1 MWILTSSGIFTDLA
15 TLFLQDLWETAFS
28 GGTTMKDV
36 PFGVSYCQ
44 GHSLVEIRR
53 SWNKKYTI

>member
-1 MWILTSSGIFTDLA
+1 MWILTSSGIFTNLA
-15 TLFLQDLWETAFS
+15 RLFLQDFRETAFS

-36 PFGVSYCQ
+36 PFGVSYWH

-53 SWNKKYTI
+53 SWNKTYTI